1 MCIAIP
7 GRVSEVS
14 GKRIMID
21 FSGRKS
27 SAESH
32 FVKVKKGDWVLVFGN
47 NIVEKT
53 TEKRAREIQK
63 TLGLKVLV

>member
-7 GRVSEVS
+7 GRVAEVS
-14 GKRIMID
+14 GKKIIVD

-27 SAESH
+27 PAESH
-32 FVKVKKGDWVLVFGN
+32 FLKVKKGDWVLVFGN

-53 TEKRAREIQK
+53 SEKRAREILK
-63 TLGLKVLV
+63 TLRV

>member
-7 GRVSEVS
+7 GRVSEIA
-14 GKRIMID
+14 GKRIIVD

-27 SAESH
+27 PAESH
-32 FVKVKKGDWVLVFGN
+32 FLKVKKGDWVLVFGS

-53 TEKRAREIQK
+53 TEKRAKEIQK
-63 TLGLKVLV
+63 TLSLR

>member
-7 GRVSEVS
+7 GKVSEVK
-14 GKRIMID
+14 GKNVIVE
-21 FSGRKS
+21 FSGRLS
-27 SAESH
+27 PAESH

-63 TLGLKVLV
+63 ILLPPKG

>member
-1 MCIAIP
+1 MCLAIP
-7 GRVSEVS
+7 GKVSEVQ
-14 GKRIMID
+14 GKKITVD
-21 FSGRKS
+21 FSGKLA

-47 NIVEKT
+47 YIVEKT

-63 TLGLKVLV
+63 TLKVGV

>member
-7 GRVSEVS
+7 GRVSEVL
-14 GKRIMID
+14 GKKIIVD
-21 FSGRKS
+21 FSGKKS
-27 SAESH
+27 PAESH

-53 TEKRAREIQK
+53 TERRAKEIQK
-63 TLGLKVLV
+63 TLRI